1 MSGNIVLSSGANGG
15 NISSSSAM
23 NEMGVLL
30 RSVCHV
36 CLKVFGTSYHLSRHI
51 DSCHKGDVRPYSCN
65 SCSKQFKRKDHL
77 TKHMKS
83 HCPSTR
89 DGNNRNSICNS
100 DGTSTTTTA
109 SRSAKVPNKNKSSRD
124 DNHQKSSS
132 SSQGKSDKS
141 KSNAVR
147 NIYLHK

>member
-1 MSGNIVLSSGANGG
+1 MECGQDGVTGSLILSSAGG
-15 NISSSSAM
+15 GGGGISSSSSAM

-51 DSCHKGDVRPYSCN
+51 ESCHNGDIRPYSCN

-89 DGNNRNSICNS
+89 EGSGS
-100 DGTSTTTTA
+100 DGSG
-109 SRSAKVPNKNKSSRD
+109 RSKKVPNK
-124 DNHQKSSS
+124 
-132 SSQGKSDKS
+132 SSQHENGRVGGSSTKMKKGKQ
-141 KSNAVR
+141 SNNVR
-147 NIYLHK
+147 TIYYY